1 MDKRSTHVKKYVLMI
16 DIGYFFKIK
25 ILCLI
30 GFLSRGIKAV
40 FCFALLRSVID
51 SFSTNSH
58 ILACISVLGASH
70 MCLFRI
76 LIASL
81 RCSLLWK
88 DI

>member
-40 FCFALLRSVID
+40 FCFLYFALLRSVID
-51 SFSTNSH
+51 FLKKLAPPSQPIHTFSH
-58 ILACISVLGASH
+58 VYQCLAPVTCVCFVI
-70 MCLFRI
+70 
-76 LIASL
+76 
-81 RCSLLWK
+81 
-88 DI
+88 